1 MEQEIHQEIKVLQES
16 KSDIRKNIDTTQTE
30 IKGNNHNMNLQFRVW
45 LIWFV

>member
-30 IKGNNHNMNLQFRVW
+30 IKGNKHNMNLQFRV
-45 LIWFV
+45 